1 MRASIE
7 EATEKHQAA
16 LPAATKLNQ
25 HDKAINDLKWEV
37 EQGRTKLNKALEQ
50 RDWWAQQIQE
60 ITDAQEVREMNLKQ
74 AAEAKQEFH
83 G

>member
-1 MRASIE
+1 MDPGIIEKMRASAK

-37 EQGRTKLNKALEQ
+37 EQGQKK
-50 RDWWAQQIQE
+50 
-60 ITDAQEVREMNLKQ
+60 
-74 AAEAKQEFH
+74 
-83 G
+83 